1 MAGCMYCMY
10 IVLSI
15 RYAGLLQKISILHFS
30 WVSYSSLPTLKTLL
44 CGSAGTGWPLH
55 WPQRTLLLH
64 WVSDPCLHHLW
75 DTSEWKALFGVQ
87 DMLTI
92 HLLPFIPAAY
102 KFKKIKL
109 PSTCCGYRI
118 TTSVRISGERAWALL
133 WFQPGWYSST
143 NRQHLL
149 NRHTVA
155 GMGWHLERPCK
166 TNRDGAN
173 FQAGSQ
179 TPLSCTRL
187 GSSLLDRIWAIC
199 TMQHLV
205 SIGTGTVWSLRV
217 IPPQDELE
225 QSTDCLN

>member
-30 WVSYSSLPTLKTLL
+30 WVSYSSLPILKMLL

-64 WVSDPCLHHLW
+64 WVSDPCMHHLW

-92 HLLPFIPAAY
+92 HLLLFIPAAY
-102 KFKKIKL
+102 KFGKIKL
-109 PSTCCGYRI
+109 PSTCCSYWI
-118 TTSVRISGERAWALL
+118 MTSARSSGERAWALL

-143 NRQHLL
+143 NRQHLSR
-149 NRHTVA
+149 RHTVA
-155 GMGWHLERPCK
+155 GMGWHLEGPCK
-166 TNRDGAN
+166 TTRWGHILRQVLKHHWAALAQEVLYWTRSGLYAPCSTMVSNWHW
-173 FQAGSQ
+173 
-179 TPLSCTRL
+179 SCV
-187 GSSLLDRIWAIC
+187 
-199 TMQHLV
+199 V
-205 SIGTGTVWSLRV
+205 S
-217 IPPQDELE
+217 
-225 QSTDCLN
+225 